1 MYTLIYIN
9 VIYIYVY
16 MDCLSLHIGLEN
28 LILLILQY
36 IYMYLS
42 VKPLAQ
48 EAPEDSKI
56 RHQKHF

>member
-1 MYTLIYIN
+1 
-9 VIYIYVY
+9 

-28 LILLILQY
+28 LILLILQYIY

-56 RHQKHF
+56 RHQQHF